1 MEQFFKVTF
10 SREERTMRVH
20 AFSLSL
26 IIMGILTALVP
37 VSVVG
42 QSPNTYTSII
52 LTDVIGGAPV
62 VGSTFTTDLQ
72 VSITNNATPPV
83 GILGVE
89 IWVPFDSDV
98 VRVDDADD
106 NPANGTQVEI
116 KNGFF
121 DGNLVVGANEVFD
134 PGSGPWQCGGS
145 ACVHVAVSHTGGSGP
160 VTNTTGT
167 VATITWAAE
176 APGGCGFAIA
186 PDSILSDRDG
196 RPIPINSISVPTV
209 TVTGAGEIRGSVW
222 RQGTQTD
229 HANTD
234 AVALTVGRAEVA
246 ESKTSANGG
255 FVLVVPVGS
264 TYTVNAWYPG
274 YLHTQKTDVYVV
286 GATVGIG
293 TTTLVGGDV
302 KRDNCINI
310 LDIVL
315 IISKFGQTGLPP
327 EDAVDINDDGLVNI
341 LDLTIAAGNFG
352 RCGPTTWIP

>member
-1 MEQFFKVTF
+1 
-10 SREERTMRVH
+10 MRVR

-26 IIMGILTALVP
+26 IIIGILTALVP

-52 LTDVIGGAPV
+52 LTDVLDGAPV
-62 VGSTFTTDLQ
+62 VGSTFTTDLR
-72 VSITNNATPPV
+72 VSITNNATPQV

-89 IWVPFDSDV
+89 IWVLFDQGV
-98 VRVDDADD
+98 VKVDDADD

-116 KNGFF
+116 KNDLF
-121 DGNLVVGANEVFD
+121 DGNLVVGANEVFYYD
-134 PGSGPWQCGGS
+134 PSGPHPAECPTRS
-145 ACVHVAVSHTGGSGP
+145 CVHVAVSHTGGSGP
-160 VTNTTGT
+160 VTDRTGT

-176 APGGCGFAIA
+176 APGDCDFAIA
-186 PDSILSDRDG
+186 PASILSDRNG
-196 RPIPINSISVPTV
+196 RPIPINSTNTPTV
-209 TVTGAGEIRGSVW
+209 TVTGAGEIRGSVL
-222 RQGTQTD
+222 RQGTQTN

-234 AVALTVGRAEVA
+234 VVALTVDRGQAAQSQTGV
-246 ESKTSANGG
+246 NGG
-255 FVLVVPVGS
+255 FVLAVPVGS

-286 GATVGIG
+286 GATVGIA
-293 TTTLVGGDV
+293 TTTLIGGDV

-327 EDAVDINDDGLVNI
+327 DDPVDINDDGSVNI

-352 RCGPTTWIP
+352 RCGPTTWTP

>member
-26 IIMGILTALVP
+26 IIIGILTALVP

-89 IWVPFDSDV
+89 IWVPFDSNV

-134 PGSGPWQCGGS
+134 PGPGPWQCGGS

-234 AVALTVGRAEVA
+234 VVALTVGRAEVA

>member
-10 SREERTMRVH
+10 SREGRTMRVR

-62 VGSTFTTDLQ
+62 VGSAFTTDLQ
-72 VSITNNATPPV
+72 VSITNNVTPPV

-89 IWVPFDSDV
+89 IWVPFDSNV
-98 VRVDDADD
+98 VEVDDADD

-134 PGSGPWQCGGS
+134 PGPGPWQCGGS

-176 APGGCGFAIA
+176 APGECDFAIA
-186 PDSILSDRDG
+186 PDSILSDRNG
-196 RPIPINSISVPTV
+196 RPISINSVSVPTV
-209 TVTGAGEIRGSVW
+209 TVTNAGEIRGFAR

-234 AVALTVGRAEVA
+234 VVALTVGRAEVA
-246 ESKTSANGG
+246 ESKTSVTGG
-255 FVLVVPVGS
+255 FALTVPVGS

-274 YLHTQKTDVYVV
+274 YLHSQKTDLYVV
-286 GATVGIG
+286 GATVLVG

-327 EDAVDINDDGLVNI
+327 EDPVDINDDGLVNI

>member
-10 SREERTMRVH
+10 SREGRTMRVR

-26 IIMGILTALVP
+26 IIIGILTTLVP

-52 LTDVIGGAPV
+52 LTDVLGGAPV

-89 IWVPFDSDV
+89 IWVLFDENV
-98 VRVDDADD
+98 VGVDDADD

-121 DGNLVVGANEVFD
+121 DGDLVVGANEVLNPS
-134 PGSGPWQCGGS
+134 PGSPCDVS

-160 VTNTTGT
+160 VTNRTGT
-167 VATITWAAE
+167 VATITWAAK
-176 APGGCGFAIA
+176 APGDCGFAIA
-186 PDSILSDRDG
+186 PESILSDRNG
-196 RPIPINSISVPTV
+196 RPIPINSISAPTV
-209 TVTGAGEIRGSVW
+209 TVTGAGEIRGSVL

-234 AVALTVGRAEVA
+234 VVALTVAHGQVA
-246 ESKTSANGG
+246 QSQTNANGG
-255 FVLVVPVGS
+255 FVLAVPVGS

-293 TTTLVGGDV
+293 TTTLIGGDV

-327 EDAVDINDDGLVNI
+327 DDPVDINDDGLVNI

-352 RCGPTTWIP
+352 RCGPTTWTP